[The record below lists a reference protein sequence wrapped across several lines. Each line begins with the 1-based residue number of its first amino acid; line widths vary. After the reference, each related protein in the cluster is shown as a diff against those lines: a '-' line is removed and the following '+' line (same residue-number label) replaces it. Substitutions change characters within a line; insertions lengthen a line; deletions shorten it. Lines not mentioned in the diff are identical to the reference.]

1 MRRAFLA
8 VVVGLTA
15 ISWGAPSRAFVSP
28 GYGRGG
34 ILRSGFV
41 GRWRLLESSVAYE
54 WQIETSYVRIY
65 APNGNLATEGSWS
78 ELGMIGEHH
87 HMKLHRQGPDDV
99 EYEAFIDAEDV
110 LSLDVLPDH
119 NIMRLTR
126 LE

>member
-15 ISWGAPSRAFVSP
+15 IFWGAPSRAFVSP
-28 GYGRGG
+28 GYGRGRA
-34 ILRSGFV
+34 LRSGFV

-54 WQIETSYVRIY
+54 WQIEPSYVRIY
-65 APNGNLATEGSWS
+65 APNGSLATEGSWS
-78 ELGMIGEHH
+78 ELEMLGDHH

-99 EYEAFIDAEDV
+99 EYEAFIDEQGE
-110 LSLDVLPDH
+110 LSLDVLPEH